1 MLVLTDLRPS
11 TTVIADKIAWL
22 RAQLAT
28 ISAGERAPLSNL
40 LNNVEAAVNS
50 AHYANAIAS
59 LDAFRARVSARAGT
73 FISDQWRATRD
84 TTNSAGELLSGADTL
99 RYSIGF
105 LRDYGQ

>member
-1 MLVLTDLRPS
+1 MLVVTDLRPS

-28 ISAGERAPLSNL
+28 LSASERAPLTNL
-40 LNNVEAAVNS
+40 LDNVEAAVSS
-50 AHYANAIAS
+50 AHYADAIAS